1 MSADGRPS
9 PFRRPANI
17 LRQFI
22 PQLLQEFVD
31 KGCQQQAAALTYMT
45 LFAVVPTL
53 TVVFTMFSLFPAFD
67 GIAGQLE
74 TFLFNYLLPDAGL
87 EVESQ
92 LLKFTEQA
100 RSLTLAGVGML
111 VITAY
116 LMIKNI
122 ERTFNRIWGVA
133 EARRGLNNFLLYW
146 AVLSLGPLL
155 LGLGVAVSTYL
166 LSLRF
171 FSDHYDPS
179 GILPFLLRYS
189 PWVLTAAAFTLLFVA
204 VPNCK
209 VPLKNAFVGGCV
221 TAICFELFKDL
232 FGLVVANTSYTT
244 VYGTFAMVPLFLL
257 WIYLLWVIVLSGA
270 VLVYTM
276 TAFEE
281 ARPDT
286 RARYPDLLAALL
298 ALWQFRQCQATGV
311 GARDSE
317 LVHVGVEAEQWLRIR
332 ELLIAGR
339 VVTVTAGNEYVL
351 CRDLS
356 LLTLQQ
362 LAEIVG
368 MQRHLPETDTA
379 LQEFAWFPE
388 VAHRLHT
395 IDRQAQAAL
404 AVTVE
409 DIFGR
414 HRQQGSGPLTEPD
427 LEQLQAELD
436 AGGADLTELQLQ
448 HPGLIDAEAITDE
461 DLPRA
466 ADLPADLQLPTS
478 ADLLDAETGAVSGKS
493 GRKSLRETGLTKGG
507 LECE

>member
-1 MSADGRPS
+1 MNAASQPS
-9 PFRRPANI
+9 PLRRAHEI

-22 PQLLQEFVD
+22 PQLMQEFVS

-45 LFAVVPTL
+45 LFAVVPTM

-74 TFLFNYLLPDAGL
+74 TFLFSYLLPDAGL

-100 RSLTLAGVGML
+100 RSLTLAGVSML
-111 VITAY
+111 LITAY

-122 ERTFNRIWGVA
+122 ERTFNRIWGVV

-146 AVLSLGPLL
+146 AILSLGPLL
-155 LGLGVAVSTYL
+155 LGVGVAVSTYL

-171 FSDHYDPS
+171 LGANYDPA
-179 GILPFLLRYS
+179 GILPVLLRYS
-189 PWVLTAAAFTLLFVA
+189 PWVLTAAAFSLLFAA

-209 VPLKNAFVGGCV
+209 VPLKNALVGGCL

-232 FGLVVANTSYTT
+232 FGLVVASTSYTT

-257 WIYLLWVIVLSGA
+257 WIYILWVIVLSGA

-276 TAFEE
+276 TAFKA

-298 ALWQFRQCQATGV
+298 ALWQFRECQKTGACAND
-311 GARDSE
+311 GE
-317 LVHVGVEAEQWLRIR
+317 LMQAGVEAEQWLRIR

-339 VVTVTAGNEYVL
+339 VVTVTAAKEYVL

-356 LLTLQQ
+356 LLTLHQ

-368 MQRHLPETDTA
+368 VRPHLPDADAA
-379 LQEFAWFPE
+379 LQGLGWFPE
-388 VAHRLHT
+388 VARRLQS
-395 IDRQAQAAL
+395 IDRQVGAEL
-404 AVTVE
+404 DVSVE
-409 DIFGR
+409 DIFR
-414 HRQQGSGPLTEPD
+414 SHEQHGSGLLTASE
-427 LEQLQAELD
+427 LEQLQEELD
-436 AGGADLTELQLQ
+436 AAAVDLTDLQLQ
-448 HPGLIDAEAITDE
+448 HPGLIDADAVTDE

-466 ADLPADLQLPTS
+466 TDLPADLELPTS
-478 ADLLDAETGAVSGKS
+478 ADLLDAETGSE
-493 GRKSLRETGLTKGG
+493 GRKSAHNKPASKKTHKGRVG
-507 LECE
+507 T